1 MGKTLLQK
9 VWDLHTVRK
18 LPTGQTQLFIGLHL
32 VHEVTS
38 PQAFDTLRMRGW
50 KVARPDRTFATVDH
64 IVPTR
69 ERQRPFLDVLA
80 EDMISSLER
89 NVRDFGV
96 QFAGLGDERQGIVH
110 VIGPDLGL
118 TQPGMTIACGDSH
131 TSTHGAFGA
140 VAFGIG
146 TSQVRDVLASQ
157 CLAMDPLKVRRIRV
171 TGRLPRGVYAK
182 DVVLT
187 IIQRLGVSGGTGY
200 AYEYAGD
207 TIERMS
213 MDERMTICNMSIE
226 GGARV
231 GYVNPDET
239 TFEYL
244 KGRPFAPQGD
254 AFERAKRWWASIASD
269 ADAVYDDEVEIRADE
284 LTPVVTWGVNP
295 GQSIGIEQR
304 VPSPEQA
311 GDTAS
316 VTDALNYMHLAPG
329 QPIEGMK
336 VDVAFIG
343 SCTNGRLSDLRE
355 AAKIVRGRHV
365 APHVKALVVPGSES
379 VSRAAER
386 EGLADVFRAAGFEW
400 RGAGCSMCLG
410 MNPDRLEGDQ
420 VCAASSNRNFKGRQG
435 SPTGRTLLM
444 SPAMVAA
451 AAIAGEVTDVRKVGE
466 LEEVAG

>member
-9 VWDLHTVRK
+9 VWDLHTVRP

-38 PQAFDTLRMRGW
+38 PQAFDTLRARGW
-50 KVARPDRTFATVDH
+50 HVARPDRTFATVDH
-64 IVPTR
+64 IVPTQVR
-69 ERQRPFLDVLA
+69 TRPFLDVVA
-80 EDMISSLER
+80 EDMIASLER
-89 NVRDFGV
+89 NCRDFGV
-96 QFAGLGDERQGIVH
+96 RLAGLDDDRQGIVH
-110 VIGPDLGL
+110 VIGPELGL

-131 TSTHGAFGA
+131 TSTHGAFGS

-157 CLAMDPLKVRRIRV
+157 CLALEPLKVRRIRV
-171 TGRLPRGVYAK
+171 TGTLPAGVYAK
-182 DVVLT
+182 DVILE
-187 IIQRLGVSGGTGY
+187 IIQRLGVRGGTGY

-207 TIERMS
+207 TIERMT

-244 KGRPFAPQGD
+244 NGRPFAPAGE
-254 AFERAKRWWASIASD
+254 AFERATAWWRSIASD
-269 ADAVYDDEVEIRADE
+269 PDAVYDDDVEIRAGE
-284 LTPVVTWGVNP
+284 LAPVVTWGVNP
-295 GQSIGIEQR
+295 GQSIGIGER
-304 VPSPEQA
+304 VPAP
-311 GDTAS
+311 
-316 VTDALNYMHLAPG
+316 TDAGEEPQAVSDAIAYMGLQPGAP
-329 QPIEGMK
+329 IAGMK

-355 AAKIVRGRHV
+355 AARVVRGRHV
-365 APHVKALVVPGSES
+365 APHVKALVVPGSAA
-379 VSRAAER
+379 VSRAAEQ
-386 EGLADVFRAAGFEW
+386 EGLDETFRAAGFEW
-400 RGAGCSMCLG
+400 RAAGCSMCLG
-410 MNPDRLEGDQ
+410 MNPDKLEGTQ

-451 AAIAGEVTDVRKVGE
+451 AAIAGEVTDVRE
-466 LEEVAG
+466 LVEV